1 MPTSNSFFFS
11 SLGKKFI
18 MALTGLI
25 LVLFVI
31 GHLVGNLQI
40 FAEPEVINQYA
51 HFLHSLG
58 PLLWLVRAFLLI
70 TVILHVW
77 MAVLLVIENR
87 KARPQGYEGEHTHRA
102 SYASRTMK
110 YSGIIVLAFILFHL
124 AHFTLRVTHPE
135 YEQLRYVLQEGA
147 YQGTEVLDVHA
158 MMVMGFQKPLVSLF
172 YIFAVG
178 LLAFHLR
185 HGFGSMFQTL
195 GLRNKYWAGVIEKT
209 TITFAV
215 AYFLLNAA
223 IPLSVMSGVVDN
235 ENVNSIGESAEVL
248 TLPEDASSESTE

>member
-1 MPTSNSFFFS
+1 M
-11 SLGKKFI
+11 G
-18 MALTGLI
+18 LTGLI
-25 LVLFVI
+25 GVLFVI

-51 HFLHSLG
+51 HMLHSMG
-58 PLLWLVRAFLLI
+58 PLLWLVRAFLLL
-70 TVILHVW
+70 VLILHVW
-77 MAVLLVIENR
+77 MAVLLVLENR

-102 SYASRTMK
+102 SFASRTMK
-110 YSGIIVLAFILFHL
+110 YSGIIVLAFIIFHL

-135 YEQLRYVLQEGA
+135 YENLRYVLQEGA
-147 YQGTEVLDVHA
+147 YAGTEVLDVHA
-158 MMVMGFQKPLVSLF
+158 MMVMGFQKPLISLF

-195 GLRNKYWAGVIEKT
+195 GLRNKYWAPVIEKA

-223 IPLSVMSGVVDN
+223 IPLSVMAGVVDN
-235 ENVNSIGESAEVL
+235 ENLANAQDAAEIK
-248 TLPEDASSESTE
+248 TSSQTSTPERSE

>member
-1 MPTSNSFFFS
+1 M
-11 SLGKKFI
+11 G
-18 MALTGLI
+18 LTGLI
-25 LVLFVI
+25 GVLFVI

-51 HFLHSLG
+51 HMLHSMG
-58 PLLWLVRAFLLI
+58 PLLWLVRAFLLA
-70 TVILHVW
+70 VLVLHVW
-77 MAVLLVIENR
+77 MAVLLVLENR

-110 YSGIIVLAFILFHL
+110 YSGFIVLAFIIFHI

-135 YEQLRYVLQEGA
+135 YENLRYTLQDGA
-147 YQGTEVLDVHA
+147 YAGTEVLDVHA
-158 MMVMGFQKPLVSLF
+158 MMVMGFQKPLISLF

-185 HGFGSMFQTL
+185 HGFSSMFQTL
-195 GLRNKYWAGVIEKT
+195 GLRNKYWAPVIEKA
-209 TITFAV
+209 TIAFAV

-235 ENVNSIGESAEVL
+235 DNLDNAGDSAEVL
-248 TLPEDASSESTE
+248 YHPDENTPEISE

>member
-1 MPTSNSFFFS
+1 M
-11 SLGKKFI
+11 G
-18 MALTGLI
+18 LTGLI

-40 FAEPEVINQYA
+40 FADPEVINQYA
-51 HFLHSLG
+51 HLLHSMG
-58 PLLWLVRAFLLI
+58 PLLWLVRAFLLL
-70 TVILHVW
+70 TVVLHIW

-87 KARPQGYEGEHTHRA
+87 RARPQGYEGEHTHRA

-110 YSGIIVLAFILFHL
+110 FSGIIVLAFIIFHL

-135 YEQLRYVLQEGA
+135 YENLRYTLQEGA
-147 YQGTEVLDVHA
+147 YAGTEVLDVHA
-158 MMVMGFQKPLVSLF
+158 MMVMGFQKPLISLF

-195 GLRNKYWAGVIEKT
+195 GLRNKHWGGVIEKT

-215 AYFLLNAA
+215 AYFLFNAA
-223 IPLSVMSGVVDN
+223 IPLSVMAGVVDN
-235 ENVNSIGESAEVL
+235 ENIKSIDDSAEVM
-248 TLPEDASSESTE
+248 TLPEDDSPEQTD